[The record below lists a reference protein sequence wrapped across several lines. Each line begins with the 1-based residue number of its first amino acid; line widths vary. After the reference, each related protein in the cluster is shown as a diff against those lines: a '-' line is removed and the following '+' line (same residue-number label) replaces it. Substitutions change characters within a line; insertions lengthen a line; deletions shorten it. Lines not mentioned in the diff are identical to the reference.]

1 MSANIC
7 QRAYCRR
14 SLLDLHDQTSRVADE
29 HDATVRAVA
38 GRQHSVPPPSMLHAR
53 AGPEG
58 AGLADGEAEQAS
70 GRPQL
75 LKSTR
80 ASPPPPP
87 FPRVLSSSGP
97 ALADKA
103 AKSPVETPKGSP
115 GVTAVCFSVSVCLCN
130 EGALSFGVLF
140 FCLWFPR
147 FRNAAG
153 RDRVGCTLFARS
165 RSSPPCA
172 VETGRGRRFQ
182 GVSSSRK
189 CCRGWG

>member
-1 MSANIC
+1 M
-7 QRAYCRR
+7 
-14 SLLDLHDQTSRVADE
+14 LDLHDQISRVADE
-29 HDATVRAVA
+29 DDTTVRAVAA

-58 AGLADGEAEQAS
+58 AGLADGEVEQAS

-87 FPRVLSSSGP
+87 APRVLSSIGP

-115 GVTAVCFSVSVCLCN
+115 GVTAVCFSVSYLP
-130 EGALSFGVLF
+130 L
-140 FCLWFPR
+140 
-147 FRNAAG
+147 
-153 RDRVGCTLFARS
+153 
-165 RSSPPCA
+165 
-172 VETGRGRRFQ
+172 
-182 GVSSSRK
+182 
-189 CCRGWG
+189 